1 MNLWFVVILIIAIA
15 VVLGPISM
23 LRPSPAQKR
32 KEALRLNASH
42 QGVRF
47 SMRRVPALK
56 TDLDQPPVVPVY
68 FLPPSSSIQAAPD
81 WMLVRTHYEHE
92 GNFYKEWDWQNEV
105 RPGREI
111 SELLLSYLPELPS
124 SIPAIIQ
131 GRSGTC
137 IFWSEQEGH
146 EVLQLI
152 IELLL
157 KLDQLTLLNSRS
169 DSQ

>member
-1 MNLWFVVILIIAIA
+1 MNLWFVVILIISIA

-32 KEALRLNASH
+32 KEALRLAASH

-47 SMRRVPALK
+47 GMRRVPALK
-56 TDLDQPPVVPVY
+56 TDIDQPSVVPVY
-68 FLPPSSSIQAAPD
+68 FLPPRLSMQAAPD
-81 WMLVRTHYEHE
+81 WVLVRTRYEHE
-92 GNFYKEWDWQNEV
+92 GNFYKEWDWQSDA
-105 RPGREI
+105 RPDCATLD
-111 SELLLSYLPELPS
+111 LLLNYLPKLPD

-137 IFWSEQEGH
+137 IFWSEQEGLN
-146 EVLQLI
+146 VLQLL

-157 KLDQLTLLNSRS
+157 KLDQLTLV
-169 DSQ
+169 DSSSCSA